1 MIATPLQNWV
11 HPTRRYS
18 GISPIKPVKRR
29 PLKQPGQHFA
39 AMETTPRRRYNGTV
53 IALSENEERLVEAL
67 RALPP
72 DTADQVIH
80 WTIRLRDLASGRSVD
95 WSDTWTE
102 EDLADA
108 RRASLSTFDEREC
121 DEI

>member
-1 MIATPLQNWV
+1 
-11 HPTRRYS
+11 
-18 GISPIKPVKRR
+18 
-29 PLKQPGQHFA
+29 
-39 AMETTPRRRYNGTV
+39 METTPRRRYTNSV

-72 DTADQVIH
+72 DTADQVIA
-80 WTIRLRDLASGRSVD
+80 WTTRLRDLASDRSVD

-121 DEI
+121 EKI